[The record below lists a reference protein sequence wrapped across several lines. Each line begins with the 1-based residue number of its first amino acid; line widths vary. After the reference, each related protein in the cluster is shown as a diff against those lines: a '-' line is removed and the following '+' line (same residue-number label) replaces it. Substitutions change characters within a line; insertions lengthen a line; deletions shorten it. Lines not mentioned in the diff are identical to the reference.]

1 LGILTARSSIS
12 CWGLAVVAV
21 TTTQHKPATAA
32 APQVNSRKGLL
43 LSRPEHIPLLFR
55 QEALALLAARGIFRA
70 AMAGPRRLQGNL
82 LPEELAVPHILQMDV
97 MG

>member
-1 LGILTARSSIS
+1 
-12 CWGLAVVAV
+12 VVAAV
-21 TTTQHKPATAA
+21 TTTPHKPAAAA

-43 LSRPEHIPLLFR
+43 LSQLEHIPLLFR
-55 QEALALLAARGIFRA
+55 QEALALLATRGISRA

-82 LPEELAVPHILQMDV
+82 LPEASAVPHIFQMDV